1 MRIGACLSCCLV
13 AFALPVASVI
23 AAWQWWHRPAPPCEL
38 LDRGEP
44 VAAPEGRALANWRQ
58 EACGDGW
65 FVTVVF
71 TVIEVTSGDAATK
84 SDVVRVSESDLARAP
99 LALAWVGPQ
108 HLSVRVPAAL
118 GVSLRPFEVPGL
130 VLTVST
136 EAWRP

>member
-23 AAWQWWHRPAPPCEL
+23 VAWQWSHRPAPPCEL

-44 VAAPEGRALANWRQ
+44 VAAPNGRALASWRQ

-71 TVIEVTSGDAATK
+71 TVIEVTSGEAATRH
-84 SDVVRVSESDLARAP
+84 DVVRVSESDLARAP
-99 LALAWVGPQ
+99 VTLAWAGPL

-118 GVSLRPFEVPGL
+118 GVSLQPFEVPGL